1 MDDFSRDLK
10 NKYKDLTENKGRIFG
25 LVYPYI
31 FIIMFALGLHYVTNL
46 NDIARRNIPAAVPD
60 TSTVRDLSIVEA
72 RTIPAVDINTIS
84 KSTSELVE
92 KGRALYANAC
102 ASCHGENGLGAGPAA
117 SGLNPPPRN
126 FAGTEQWR
134 NGRKISE
141 IYKTLEEGIPG
152 TAMISYEFMSPEEK
166 IGLAH
171 YLRSSFIP
179 NPPADT
185 QEDLATLDLTYNLSQ
200 GKEVA
205 AQIPVS
211 TAMNLVLEENKS
223 NVQRILDVLSNMS
236 SAGGERGYRIF
247 NEVSVNKVQ
256 AAGIL
261 YNSGGW
267 KDSRSEFINIVSGN
281 VNRFGFNEK
290 ANRLTAQDWDEFY
303 RFMSRYF

>member
-10 NKYKDLTENKGRIFG
+10 NKFKELSENKGRIFG

-31 FIIMFALGLHYVTNL
+31 FTIILALGLLYVTNL

-60 TSTVRDLSIVEA
+60 TTTVRDLSIVEA
-72 RTIPAVDINTIS
+72 RTIPAIDINTIS
-84 KSTSELVE
+84 KPTSELTE

-117 SGLNPPPRN
+117 TGLNPPPRN
-126 FAGTEQWR
+126 FAGTQQWR

-166 IGLAH
+166 ISLAH
-171 YLRSSFIP
+171 YMRSSFIP

-185 QEDLATLDLTYNLSQ
+185 QEDLANLDLTYNLSQ

-211 TAMNLVLEENKS
+211 TAMNIMLEENKS
-223 NVQRILDVLSNMS
+223 NVQRILDILSNMAAS
-236 SAGGERGYRIF
+236 GNERGYRIF
-247 NEVSVNKVQ
+247 NEVTINKVQ
-256 AAGIL
+256 AAGVL
-261 YNSGGW
+261 YNSKGW
-267 KDSRSEFINIVSGN
+267 KENKTNFINIVSGN
-281 VNRFGFNEK
+281 ANRFGFNEK
-290 ANRLTAQDWDEFY
+290 ANRLNAQDWDEFY